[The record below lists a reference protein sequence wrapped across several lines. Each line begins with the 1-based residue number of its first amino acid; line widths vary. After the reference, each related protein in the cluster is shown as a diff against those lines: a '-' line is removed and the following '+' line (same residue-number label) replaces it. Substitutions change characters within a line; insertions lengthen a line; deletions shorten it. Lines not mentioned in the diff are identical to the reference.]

1 MGLCSQR
8 SESWR
13 DFRPSCVLA
22 LSSGGQGQTLTGL
35 GWRPRDP
42 AGGPPE
48 ILLGQALLFG
58 LAQLERSN

>member
-35 GWRPRDP
+35 GRRPRDP
-42 AGGPPE
+42 AGGPLE
-48 ILLGQALLFG
+48 ILLGQALLFE
-58 LAQLERSN
+58 LAQLEKSN